1 MIGTYIERVLD
12 NVERLNDELNSF
24 LSIEREH
31 ASTRADE
38 LDAAATDLRDMF
50 TPKADLR
57 PYRFQKIQYAKG
69 ASKTWIAMTKF
80 LDFTEADAEEV
91 NLRGAIMKSENLP
104 RKKPRKK

>member
-1 MIGTYIERVLD
+1 MLFRSIFKTIDLVLGIPP
-12 NVERLNDELNSF
+12 LNQY
-24 LSIEREH
+24 
-31 ASTRADE
+31 
-38 LDAAATDLRDMF
+38 DAAATDLRDMF

-91 NLRGAIMKSENLP
+91 SLRGAIMKSENLP